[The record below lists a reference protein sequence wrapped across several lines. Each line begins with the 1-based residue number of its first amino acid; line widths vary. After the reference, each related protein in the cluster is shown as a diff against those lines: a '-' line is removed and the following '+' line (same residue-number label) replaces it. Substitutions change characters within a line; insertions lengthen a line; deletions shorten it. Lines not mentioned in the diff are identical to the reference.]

1 MEIENNSYQNFKT
14 SKEIFDFFKQE
25 NLIKISTTL
34 LPSNLR

>member
-14 SKEIFDFFKQE
+14 AKEIFDFFKQE